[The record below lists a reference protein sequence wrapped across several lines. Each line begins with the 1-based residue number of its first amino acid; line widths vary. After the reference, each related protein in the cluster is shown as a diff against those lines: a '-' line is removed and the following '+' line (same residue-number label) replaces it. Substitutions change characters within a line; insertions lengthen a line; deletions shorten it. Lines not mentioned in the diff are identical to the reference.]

1 MIKAK
6 PFGRPSLADLR
17 DGDDA
22 PEAGRSQRDA
32 VLAQLADDMAAAPGA
47 APGTRMGAFALN
59 GTLFGGPAGTR
70 GLGAGALG
78 AGVAALDMGLAGSG
92 VGHPLGGRLARPNG
106 DDEEDRPVRPARASA
121 PVARPMPAWKRHAY
135 SALGVCLALAVW
147 VYVRDATT
155 ISQAITEG
163 MMQRTVLVC
172 MDGRMYY
179 SDPGVWARLS
189 GQGVFSCT
197 DWRQVRGFGDLTL
210 P

>member
-17 DGDDA
+17 DDEDTPGSA
-22 PEAGRSQRDA
+22 RGHRDA

-59 GTLFGGPAGTR
+59 G
-70 GLGAGALG
+70 GLLRSHALG
-78 AGVAALDMGLAGSG
+78 PGAASRSAEAALEMGL
-92 VGHPLGGRLARPNG
+92 VGEGARHPWGGASERSDDDDDRPTRAA
-106 DDEEDRPVRPARASA
+106 RPVRAAAPAARA
-121 PVARPMPAWKRHAY
+121 MPAWQRHFY
-135 SALGVCLALAVW
+135 LALGLCLALTGW
-147 VYVRDATT
+147 TYVRDATT
-155 ISQAITEG
+155 VSQAITEG
-163 MMQRTVLVC
+163 LTQRTVLVC

-179 SDPGVWARLS
+179 PDPSLWARLS
-189 GQGVFSCT
+189 GQGFFSCT

>member
-17 DGDDA
+17 DDEDA
-22 PEAGRSQRDA
+22 PESARGHRDA

-59 GTLFGGPAGTR
+59 GGLLRSNAG
-70 GLGAGALG
+70 GLGAAAGAATLG
-78 AGVAALDMGLAGSG
+78 LGLAAPSGGS
-92 VGHPLGGRLARPNG
+92 PWDNRPERSEDE
-106 DDEEDRPVRPARASA
+106 DDRPARVVRPSRGAAS
-121 PVARPMPAWKRHAY
+121 VTRPMPAWQRHLYTA
-135 SALGVCLALAVW
+135 LALCLTLMVGT
-147 VYVRDATT
+147 YVRDATT
-155 ISQAITEG
+155 VSQAITDG
-163 MMQRTVLVC
+163 LSKRTVLVC
-172 MDGRMYY
+172 MDGRIHY
-179 SDPGVWARLS
+179 SDTGLWARLS